1 MGSDE
6 SRGPSDYQ
14 PNVLPLAQTGL
25 PPLPPSTNTPPPTPP
40 PPKTTLCH
48 YYTHPQEIT
57 QNRAQELCERRDKS
71 PGLPAFF
78 FFTLVGHAF
87 HFIVVGDRDFW
98 KFVYIKFCTGGLEF
112 ANLSH
117 LTYNVFYGKQNVEQA
132 SLFPPPQIEI
142 TLQTGADWLWQR
154 WTETFDTD
162 CFSSFLYLIIIFN
175 FYI

>member
-1 MGSDE
+1 MVLNVHGS
-6 SRGPSDYQ
+6 
-14 PNVLPLAQTGL
+14 
-25 PPLPPSTNTPPPTPP
+25 
-40 PPKTTLCH
+40 
-48 YYTHPQEIT
+48 
-57 QNRAQELCERRDKS
+57 
-71 PGLPAFF
+71 
-78 FFTLVGHAF
+78 
-87 HFIVVGDRDFW
+87 
-98 KFVYIKFCTGGLEF
+98 FVYIKFCTGGLEF

-175 FYI
+175 FYGGGGRGRVYPYRYTVTTRMAPAFRWAVMRAVVPLITSLTSYR